1 MKFFHLSDLHLGKRV
16 NEYSMLDDQAYIL
29 QQILD
34 LIDQEQPE
42 AILIAGDVYDKP
54 VPPAEAVA
62 LFDDFLVSLAQRKL
76 QVFIISGNHDSAQRL
91 AFGNRLIETS
101 GIHLSPVFDGTV
113 SPITL
118 TDQYGPIHLYLLPFI
133 KPVHVRR
140 FTDESIESYTNAM
153 AKVIRDMNPDFSQ
166 RNILMT
172 HQFVTGSQRC
182 ESEELSVGGTDNV
195 DASVFDGFDYVALG
209 HLHSP
214 QRCSRDTIRYCGTPL
229 KYSFS
234 EAKDHKSVTV
244 LEMAEKGSVTIR
256 TLPLTPKRDLVE
268 LKGTYQE
275 LMAKSFYQG
284 KPYQEDY
291 THITLT
297 DEEDVP
303 DAIGKLRSVYHN
315 LMKLDYDNTRTRT
328 NQVIECGADVENKS
342 PLELF
347 SDFYEQQNNQPMSKT
362 QEDFVKQ
369 LIETIWE
376 GEQ

>member
-133 KPVHVRR
+133 KPIHVRR
-140 FTDESIESYTNAM
+140 FTDEPIESYTDAM

-234 EAKDHKSVTV
+234 EARDHKSVTV
-244 LEMAEKGSVTIR
+244 LEMAEKGNVTIR

-347 SDFYEQQNNQPMSKT
+347 SDFYEQQNNQSMSET
-362 QEDFVKQ
+362 QTDFVKQ
-369 LIETIWE
+369 LIEEIWE

>member
-1 MKFFHLSDLHLGKRV
+1 MKFFHLSNLHLGKRV
-16 NEYSMLDDQAYIL
+16 NEYSMLDDQTYIL

-34 LIDQEQPE
+34 LIDQERPE

-62 LFDDFLVSLAQRKL
+62 LFDDFLVSLSQRKL

-113 SPITL
+113 SPITV

-133 KPVHVRR
+133 KPIHVRR
-140 FTDESIESYTNAM
+140 FTDEPIESYTDAM

-166 RNILMT
+166 RNILIT

-195 DASVFDGFDYVALG
+195 DVSVFDGFDYVALG

-244 LEMAEKGSVTIR
+244 LEMAEKGSITIR
-256 TLPLTPKRDLVE
+256 TLPLTPKRDLLE
-268 LKGTYQE
+268 LTGPYQE
-275 LMAKSFYQG
+275 LMAKAFYQDKG
-284 KPYQEDY
+284 YQEAY

-297 DEEDVP
+297 DEQEVP

-328 NQVIECGADVENKS
+328 SQVIEVGADVNNKS

-347 SDFYEQQNNQPMSKT
+347 SDLYELQNNQPMSET
-362 QEDFVKQ
+362 QEAFVAQ
-369 LIETIWE
+369 LIEEIRE